1 MTKRDYGLNDNMR
14 LTKQRKVI
22 LDILRATDSHP
33 TADWIYAKAKRQ
45 MKSLSLGTVYRN
57 LGILAKVGLIQ
68 KLDFGLGQSRYDGN
82 IDNHLHLV
90 CDTCGEVK
98 EMPQPKEFSE
108 VKEIEQKT
116 GFIVNRVTMDL
127 HGYCPGCK
135 NLSVEDKA

>member
-1 MTKRDYGLNDNMR
+1 MTRRDYGLNDNMR
-14 LTKQRKVI
+14 LTKQRKAI

-45 MKSLSLGTVYRN
+45 MKNLSLGTVYRN

-90 CDTCGEVK
+90 CDMCGQVR
-98 EMPQPKEFSE
+98 EMMQPKELSE
-108 VKEIEQKT
+108 IREIEQKT
-116 GFIVNRVTMDL
+116 GFIINRVLMDL
-127 HGYCPGCK
+127 HGFCPGCK
-135 NLSVEDKA
+135 NLNVEEKA